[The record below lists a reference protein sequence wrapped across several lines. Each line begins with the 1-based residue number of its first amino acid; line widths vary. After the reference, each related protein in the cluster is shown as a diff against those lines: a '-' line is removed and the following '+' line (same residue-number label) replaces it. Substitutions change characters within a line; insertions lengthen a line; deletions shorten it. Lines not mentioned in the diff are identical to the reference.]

1 MNNTFNH
8 VSSFLGIL
16 LLCATVTSGEI
27 GVKREPASA
36 APVAEAYFFWTLSVL
51 SQAETN
57 MPVITGAAQVA
68 ADAFVAGR
76 DLGVRGGAGLSEEL
90 GARSGGLCVYRATKG
105 NPGDVVLYAF
115 GVATDK
121 DKDVSVLLEREL
133 SDAESLK
140 AAGSTVIGLAS
151 FRQLEALGKMDRAK
165 EVCAA
170 LMDNGGPAGDGLF
183 TGSDGKPAV
192 PTFVTAD
199 AIVSWV
205 WMAEFYAACTRAGKT
220 PAMYQS
226 VLNDPDRVRYNK
238 YLKVRFHDDMT
249 VAPIP
254 AGQLGRAYITAIRGM
269 LDTVRRDHW
278 QALADAARRAAGTI
292 RDGSQVHV
300 FARGHY
306 PPRHVGGQLAAD
318 RSGFRRMQ
326 KGAAA
331 VPGDPGKDDFAI
343 AAGYS
348 LPPGDEWWGGADQRL
363 RQAGR
368 GVCWIISG
376 HRTRPEHL
384 RVNELLLDQ
393 VWPDGDAALAIPGYD
408 VGICPPSGVMAEAV
422 LWMLT
427 GEAWAQAG
435 GLSPDMPCNKLKA
448 TITGEEY

>member
-1 MNNTFNH
+1 MNIKLNL
-8 VSSFLGIL
+8 VSLFIGVLY
-16 LLCATVTSGEI
+16 LCATTSFGDAGSE
-27 GVKREPASA
+27 VKSGSA
-36 APVAEAYFFWTLSVL
+36 APVAEAYLDWTFSIL
-51 SQAETN
+51 SQIETN
-57 MPVITGAAQVA
+57 MPTISAVAQVA

-76 DLGVRGGAGLSEEL
+76 DLGVRGGAGLNEEL

-115 GVATDK
+115 GVATEKEPDAMA
-121 DKDVSVLLEREL
+121 LLDREL
-133 SDAESLK
+133 SDAEALK

-151 FRQLEALGKMDRAK
+151 FRQLEVLGKMERAK
-165 EVCAA
+165 KACSY
-170 LMDNGGPAGDGLF
+170 LMDNGAPAGDGLF
-183 TGSDGKPAV
+183 SGSDGKPTV

-238 YLKVRFHDDMT
+238 HLKVRFHDDMT

-254 AGQLGRAYITAIRGM
+254 AGQLGRAYIPAIRGM

-278 QALADAARRAAGTI
+278 QALADAARRAARTI

-326 KGAAA
+326 KGGAA

-343 AAGYS
+343 AVGYS

-435 GLSPDMPCNKLKA
+435 GLIP
-448 TITGEEY
+448 